1 MATRYNYTG
10 GIVTDGLVLHLDAA
24 KRDSYPGS
32 GTTWYDLSGTTENAT
47 LLNNPTFTS
56 SGKSTAFDYDATND
70 GTRVNGVPNFGLEV
84 SVEAWVKPEGD
95 YGGSGGAGTIYNQGG
110 MYLQYRNDGTF
121 GNYFREGYY
130 HTPSVI
136 TYGNWY
142 NVVQVW
148 DRTNYELKVY
158 VNNNLVRTVTLVS
171 NVGLVDSTAGFIG
184 MQGTDPDGSYAR
196 KFNGKISVVRLYEKV
211 LTASEITQNYN
222 ALKGRYGL

>member
-32 GTTWYDLSGTTENAT
+32 GTTWYDLSGVTENAT

-56 SGKSTAFDYDATND
+56 SGKATAFDYDATND
-70 GTRVNGVPNFGLEV
+70 GTAVYGVPNFNQEV

-95 YGGSGGAGTIYNQGG
+95 PEGNGGAGTIYTQGG
-110 MYLQYRNDGTF
+110 LYLQYRFDGTF
-121 GNYFREGYY
+121 ANFFREGYY
-130 HTPSVI
+130 FTPAVI

-148 DRTNYELKVY
+148 DKANFELKVY
-158 VNNNLVRTVTLVS
+158 VNGILELTTTLINNAG
-171 NVGLVDSTAGFIG
+171 NPASTTGYIG
-184 MQGTDPDGSYAR
+184 MQGTDPDGSYSR
-196 KFNGKISVVRLYEKV
+196 KFNGKISVIKLYEKV
-211 LTASEITQNYN
+211 LTASEIQQNYN